1 MQTQT
6 IQVPL
11 SDYNHL
17 KEELALL
24 KNSDLLK
31 TMNKLIEMLYQ
42 DKYGLYMG
50 DLAEHTINKSWDNK
64 PSVWDSSLCFS
75 I

>member
-1 MQTQT
+1 MQT

-11 SDYNHL
+11 TEYQRL
-17 KEELALL
+17 QEEIALL

-31 TMNKLIEMLYQ
+31 TMNKLIEFLYQ

-50 DLAEHTINKSWDNK
+50 DFTEDLTEHSLNQSWENKQSAWDN
-64 PSVWDSSLCFS
+64 V
-75 I
+75 

>member
-1 MQTQT
+1 MQT

-42 DKYGLYMG
+42 DKYGLYLGDFTG
-50 DLAEHTINKSWDNK
+50 DLTEHTINQSWDDK
-64 PSVWDSSLCFS
+64 PSVWDNV
-75 I
+75 

>member
-1 MQTQT
+1 MQT

-50 DLAEHTINKSWDNK
+50 DFTGDLAEHTINKSWDNK
-64 PSVWDSSLCFS
+64 PSVWDNV
-75 I
+75 